1 MTALS
6 SIAHTE
12 GFAIEYDAT
21 ISETMECMLSN
32 GNGVAV
38 LLKEKR
44 PLAIVTESLLL
55 AHMEALDYN
64 AEVIDLSSRPVITA
78 HKARPVE
85 SAFDLVVTNNIRRLV
100 LVDDEGLYC
109 GIVLQEDLF
118 DFLEEDVYKVDLKV
132 ADLLSSDAQV
142 ITVDEDA
149 TLHDALFVMC
159 DKHIGSVVI
168 ADRQENAVGIVT
180 EKDILSAGYKHIDMY
195 QNIRSVMSS
204 PVVSVSE
211 QSPVSE
217 VISRMQKSAI
227 RRVVVIGRDGRMRAL
242 LTNRDIFQHVKGNVA
257 RMLEIKLRHAK
268 EIMDLLPEAIIEIFD
283 IPGQQAIHW
292 MNRRAQLLFGKALLN
307 QHPDR
312 LMGASAWGRLYREL
326 GEREVIQNNLVTIR
340 GKSFEFSG
348 TLSHNINSRYIKLI
362 AKDVTEHEEAKK
374 ILREEISEEI
384 RLRRENEYLMMQQAR
399 MASMGETVGY
409 IAHQWRQPLAQMG
422 GILMNL
428 ESSYLFGELDKSYLT
443 EKIEQGNALIKY
455 MSRTIDDFRLFFQPN
470 RESETFDVA
479 DSIQRAVQIVSAS
492 LNYYHIEVKRA
503 FTRERFFA
511 AGYPNEFSQAILNLI
526 NNARDALSQ
535 KPTYPKTISITVKE
549 LGSDTEILVCDDGG
563 GIDPQLLSTLF
574 EPYVTGRRESGGT
587 GVGLYITRL
596 IIEQKMKGKIEAS
609 NRADGACFRIFLP
622 SVG

>member
-1 MTALS
+1 
-6 SIAHTE
+6 
-12 GFAIEYDAT
+12 
-21 ISETMECMLSN
+21 
-32 GNGVAV
+32 
-38 LLKEKR
+38 
-44 PLAIVTESLLL
+44 
-55 AHMEALDYN
+55 
-64 AEVIDLSSRPVITA
+64 
-78 HKARPVE
+78 
-85 SAFDLVVTNNIRRLV
+85 
-100 LVDDEGLYC
+100 
-109 GIVLQEDLF
+109 
-118 DFLEEDVYKVDLKV
+118 
-132 ADLLSSDAQV
+132 
-142 ITVDEDA
+142 
-149 TLHDALFVMC
+149 
-159 DKHIGSVVI
+159 
-168 ADRQENAVGIVT
+168 
-180 EKDILSAGYKHIDMY
+180 
-195 QNIRSVMSS
+195 
-204 PVVSVSE
+204 
-211 QSPVSE
+211 
-217 VISRMQKSAI
+217 
-227 RRVVVIGRDGRMRAL
+227 
-242 LTNRDIFQHVKGNVA
+242 
-257 RMLEIKLRHAK
+257 
-268 EIMDLLPEAIIEIFD
+268 
-283 IPGQQAIHW
+283 
-292 MNRRAQLLFGKALLN
+292 
-307 QHPDR
+307 
-312 LMGASAWGRLYREL
+312 
-326 GEREVIQNNLVTIR
+326 
-340 GKSFEFSG
+340 
-348 TLSHNINSRYIKLI
+348 
-362 AKDVTEHEEAKK
+362 
-374 ILREEISEEI
+374 
-384 RLRRENEYLMMQQAR
+384 AR

-455 MSRTIDDFRLFFQPN
+455 MYRTIDDFRLFFQPN